1 MSKRKHKIR
10 SDPWL
15 IAIADGEAGDSCQMR
30 ILAEERREAETKIAA
45 AAEEVRRLIER
56 RAGSV

>member
-15 IAIADGEAGDSCQMR
+15 IAIADGEAGDSCLMR
-30 ILAEERREAETKIAA
+30 ILAEERREAETKIIA
-45 AAEEVRRLIER
+45 RCM
-56 RAGSV
+56 